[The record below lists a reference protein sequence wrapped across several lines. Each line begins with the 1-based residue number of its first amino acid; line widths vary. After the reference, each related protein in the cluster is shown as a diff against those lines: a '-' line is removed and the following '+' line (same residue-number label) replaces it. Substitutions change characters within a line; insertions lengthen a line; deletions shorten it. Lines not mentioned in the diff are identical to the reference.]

1 MYHHVIKW
9 ALTTSQT
16 DVNHVK
22 IKQYILRLASGN
34 TAHPATATGAHLW
47 NELHISLVLVLII
60 LVGYCVHGIG
70 LVHRALLAMKMIT
83 MFNDVCH

>member
-16 DVNHVK
+16 IVNHVK

-47 NELHISLVLVLII
+47 NELHISDKPRPRPHHSRWLL
-60 LVGYCVHGIG
+60 CSWHWIG
-70 LVHRALLAMKMIT
+70 PPCAISYEDDHHV
-83 MFNDVCH
+83 